1 MNLKLHFVFNIVP
14 SSQICTGPIWIKNL
28 EEFSNMGGGICE
40 RCISVGGSFAEDENS
55 HFYLVSDN
63 VDALVW
69 KKRG

>member
-1 MNLKLHFVFNIVP
+1 
-14 SSQICTGPIWIKNL
+14 
-28 EEFSNMGGGICE
+28 MGGGICE

>member
-1 MNLKLHFVFNIVP
+1 MNLKLHFVFDTVR
-14 SSQICTGPIWIKNL
+14 SLQICTGPIWITNL
-28 EEFSNMGGGICE
+28 EESSNMGGGISE

-63 VDALVW
+63 VDAIVW